1 MSLKWTEELAK
12 QLRNVITST
21 KALECV
27 KNSFME
33 AAEEIKTISKQLE
46 NAKGYVKVNFNHR
59 CCGGQ
64 ENLLILS

>member
-1 MSLKWTEELAK
+1 
-12 QLRNVITST
+12 
-21 KALECV
+21 
-27 KNSFME
+27 ME

-64 ENLLILS
+64 ERFVDFKLENIEIVDIFVISSYGVYGYGF